1 MPLQLQ
7 FDFRLSSALKEH
19 LKQMGRTKFCYNANA
34 KSHYPRVKFDLRYS
48 EPPSSAQLTKS
59 HASAANER
67 LANKTWSKCRTKTV
81 RNMSTKDNPG
91 TLPMKQA
98 AI

>member
-59 HASAANER
+59 Q
-67 LANKTWSKCRTKTV
+67 V
-81 RNMSTKDNPG
+81 RQMRDWRIKHGQSVAQKR
-91 TLPMKQA
+91 
-98 AI
+98 